1 MKKMI
6 GIFSVFA
13 CPAFAFFVLLACLP
27 TYLYAQEGMQD
38 KQLWIEKNK
47 VIELGKA
54 SRLQNRMPK
63 TETPPP
69 NTEQVYQNI
78 KIMAVV
84 PPPTVNIKS
93 ATYQNQEK
101 ITETQT
107 KGNYLKGGFGN
118 YTTILAEGYY
128 ALPKS
133 KDYELSFFGQHLSSA
148 TGAVLDE
155 KSGASRSKILAQG
168 SYKLN
173 ETIDIFAGA
182 GYQRLGVNYYGTNPL
197 VLAVIDK
204 EKIAQTYNI
213 FDIEAGVKIKDENNN
228 YYKIDANYYNFSS
241 KTEVSE
247 NAFALNLEL
256 KRNLGEKSILFV
268 AANGSAA
275 NRKDIASLTRNL
287 ITSQA
292 YYQINLD
299 KFYLQAGFNLAYD
312 TDSVSTNNKFRLY
325 PLLAAT
331 YTVLPQKLSI
341 FGSLLGNT
349 QRTSLRNFAVENP
362 FLGNQVPLLHTNKQW
377 ETTLGING
385 NILQRFGYQLKTS
398 IGKVQNLY
406 FYNNSKADSTKFTI
420 LYDTEGT
427 TVFNLQAE
435 FSAKVNQFK
444 ATFKSDFFVYST
456 TENLVKKAWHRP
468 TFINTLLLQYI
479 YEKKLTLQA
488 ELFNQNGL
496 QGYNFVSNKSYN
508 LTNIFDA
515 NLQADYQ
522 ILPNLSTFLKINNL
536 FSQQYQQYLYYDM
549 QQFNA
554 LLGLMWRF

>member
-6 GIFSVFA
+6 NFF
-13 CPAFAFFVLLACLP
+13 PAFAFTFAFLVLLACLP

-38 KQLWIEKNK
+38 KQLLIEKNK
-47 VIELGKA
+47 VVELGKA

-84 PPPTVNIKS
+84 PPPTVTIKP
-93 ATYQNQEK
+93 ANYQSQERK
-101 ITETQT
+101 TETLT

-155 KSGASRSKILAQG
+155 KSGASRSKILVQG
-168 SYKLN
+168 NYKLN
-173 ETIDIFAGA
+173 ETTEIFSGA

-213 FDIEAGVKIKDENNN
+213 FDIAAGVKIKDENSN
-228 YYKIDANYYNFSS
+228 YYQIDANYYNFSS
-241 KTEVSE
+241 KTEVAE
-247 NAFALNLEL
+247 NAFALNLEV
-256 KRNLGEKSILFV
+256 KRTLGEKSTLFI

-275 NRKDIASLTRNL
+275 NRKDVASLTRNL

-292 YYQINLD
+292 YYQLNLA

-325 PLLAAT
+325 PHLAAT
-331 YTVLPQKLSI
+331 YTILPQKLSV
-341 FGSLLGNT
+341 FGSFSGST
-349 QRTSLRNFAVENP
+349 QKNSLRNFAVENP

-377 ETTLGING
+377 ETTVGING
-385 NILQRFGYQLKTS
+385 NFLQRFGYQLKTS

-406 FYNNSKADSTKFTI
+406 FYNNSRTDSTKFTI

-444 ATFKSDFFVYST
+444 ATLKSDFFVYST

-468 TFINTLLLQYI
+468 TFVNTLLLQYI

-496 QGYNFVSNKSYN
+496 QGYNFVSNKSYT

-522 ILPNLSTFLKINNL
+522 ILPNLSAFLKINNL

-549 QQFNA
+549 QRFNA
-554 LLGLMWRF
+554 LLGLMWKF